1 MREERGRERRPA
13 GDEREPA
20 AGSSAGVYLGLGLQ
34 FAASI
39 LVFLYL
45 GQWLDRRFGT
55 EPWLLLTSVFLG
67 AGGSFY
73 SIYRKLM
80 ADLRRQEERRPR

>member
-1 MREERGRERRPA
+1 MREERGREPHQP
-13 GDEREPA
+13 GGGREPDS
-20 AGSSAGVYLGLGLQ
+20 GSSLGIYLGLGLQ
-34 FAASI
+34 FAVSI
-39 LVFLYL
+39 LVFLFL
-45 GQWLDRRFGT
+45 GEWLDRRFGT

-67 AGGSFY
+67 TGASFY

>member
-1 MREERGRERRPA
+1 MREERGREPRRA
-13 GDEREPA
+13 GDGREPE

-34 FAASI
+34 FAVSI

-55 EPWLLLTSVFLG
+55 EPWLLLISVFLG